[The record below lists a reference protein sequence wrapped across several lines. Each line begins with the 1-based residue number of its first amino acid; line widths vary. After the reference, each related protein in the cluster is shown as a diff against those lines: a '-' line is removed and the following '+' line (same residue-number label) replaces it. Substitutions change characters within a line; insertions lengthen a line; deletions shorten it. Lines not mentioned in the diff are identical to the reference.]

1 MVYFTGIQSVAAQQE
16 ALDTVCDEA
25 TPPTTAPT
33 TAPTTGGNGNSN
45 GGVSIFKEL
54 GMYSLLLI
62 SVIAAVAL

>member
-25 TPPTTAPT
+25 IPPTTAS
-33 TAPTTGGNGNSN
+33 TTGGNRDLN
-45 GGVSIFKEL
+45 GGVSIFKGL

-62 SVIAAVAL
+62 SVIAAVAF

>member
-33 TAPTTGGNGNSN
+33 TEGNGDLN
-45 GGVSIFKEL
+45 GGVSIFKGL

-62 SVIAAVAL
+62 SVIAAVAF